1 MGVTRFLAAVWLLTV
16 CVASVVH
23 AQKIQLPTSE
33 DEEIHIDAE
42 QISYDQKADTV
53 VAEGNVVI
61 TRGDTVLHADQVR
74 VNRTTNE
81 ADARGH
87 VTLTQADGTIVAD
100 ALHLNLDEETGLLEK
115 AEVTSRRFQYS
126 LWGDRI
132 EKGLGQCYHIE
143 NGRFTMCRC
152 AEGAP
157 SWSVSG
163 RTLDITVGGYG
174 TLTGGTFNVLDV
186 PVLYVPRAVFPAQ
199 RDRQS
204 GFLTPRFG
212 VSNLRGFQALL
223 PFYWAIDKSQDAT
236 VALDLETSARA
247 GIIGE
252 YRYAL
257 SRETS
262 GLLSGSYLNESFRG
276 SASGQP
282 FELTVPENRWNLMA
296 EHTQPFIGESHAYA
310 DVFVVGDNLFLR
322 DINTF
327 AFDHSQDVAIR
338 TMPFTISHVGALQ
351 LWDRVA
357 LKGEAT
363 YYQDLT
369 GPSSHTL
376 QRAPEIDLWGQK
388 RFGLVITDVTGSAV
402 DFQRSRDTDGVR
414 VDVEPAAT
422 VPLPLGRYL
431 FGAVR
436 ASLRETAYHLTED
449 NVSETGQ
456 DLPRDASR
464 ETMSVGAEVGTE
476 VDRIYSVHWLGLEKI
491 KHTLEPQISYLYVPS
506 VGQDELPLFDGVD
519 RTNRRNL
526 FTYGVVSRFIG
537 KFADGTGSQ
546 SAVPSSAGSSLRE
559 LGRLSLTQSVDIGRD
574 IDTLQ
579 PDRVPD
585 HFSDLDIAGS
595 INPSRALSMRF
606 LTNYDT
612 GNNSITATRVGLFI
626 EDPRYPPSD
635 NGPHLDTRTSA
646 GVSYRFLT
654 QSLLQELDDNI
665 VLRLTDTAGFLYASR
680 YDVVANRFLDN
691 FVGLRF
697 TSACNCWALDL
708 AVTNRTNPQ
717 ETEFR
722 AQLTLAGFGSSKSQ
736 SRVAAAP

>member
-376 QRAPEIDLWGQK
+376 QR
-388 RFGLVITDVTGSAV
+388 
-402 DFQRSRDTDGVR
+402 
-414 VDVEPAAT
+414 
-422 VPLPLGRYL
+422 
-431 FGAVR
+431 
-436 ASLRETAYHLTED
+436 
-449 NVSETGQ
+449 
-456 DLPRDASR
+456 
-464 ETMSVGAEVGTE
+464 
-476 VDRIYSVHWLGLEKI
+476 
-491 KHTLEPQISYLYVPS
+491 
-506 VGQDELPLFDGVD
+506 
-519 RTNRRNL
+519 
-526 FTYGVVSRFIG
+526 
-537 KFADGTGSQ
+537 
-546 SAVPSSAGSSLRE
+546 
-559 LGRLSLTQSVDIGRD
+559 
-574 IDTLQ
+574 
-579 PDRVPD
+579 
-585 HFSDLDIAGS
+585 
-595 INPSRALSMRF
+595 
-606 LTNYDT
+606 
-612 GNNSITATRVGLFI
+612 
-626 EDPRYPPSD
+626 
-635 NGPHLDTRTSA
+635 
-646 GVSYRFLT
+646 
-654 QSLLQELDDNI
+654 
-665 VLRLTDTAGFLYASR
+665 
-680 YDVVANRFLDN
+680 
-691 FVGLRF
+691 
-697 TSACNCWALDL
+697 
-708 AVTNRTNPQ
+708 
-717 ETEFR
+717 
-722 AQLTLAGFGSSKSQ
+722 
-736 SRVAAAP
+736 